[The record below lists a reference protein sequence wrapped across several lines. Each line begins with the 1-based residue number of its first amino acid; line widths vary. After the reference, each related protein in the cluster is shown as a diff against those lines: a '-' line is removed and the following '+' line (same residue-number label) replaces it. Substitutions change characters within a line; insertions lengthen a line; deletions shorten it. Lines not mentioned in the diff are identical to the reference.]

1 MDAEQADDEPGYDL
15 PAPVIAKVQGW
26 RKRSAAGGL
35 LAGAMFGLEEALT
48 GREKPEIV
56 REMDD
61 SGDPTAEGVALDL
74 HPTDPSQSTAHVRRP
89 L

>member
-1 MDAEQADDEPGYDL
+1 MEDEPPNDV

-26 RKRSAAGGL
+26 RKRSVTGAL
-35 LAGAMFGLEEALT
+35 LAGAMLGLEEALT
-48 GREKPEIV
+48 DRKKPEIV

-61 SGDPTAEGVALDL
+61 SGDPTPDGVALDL
-74 HPTDPSQSTAHVRRP
+74 HPTDPAQSTARVRRP